1 MLHYLKIRNYAI
13 IRESE
18 IQFNKGLN
26 IITGET
32 GAGKS
37 ILMGALGLI
46 LGERADTKVLLPGAE
61 KLVVEGGFQ
70 LDSAAL
76 REVLEANELDFESTT
91 VLRRELNAAG
101 KSRAF
106 INDTPVNLQTL
117 KEVGVLLIDLV
128 SQHQTLELNEEGFQ
142 LDLLDSFAKTLSLRD
157 NYQQEFKAYSRKL
170 RQLNELRE
178 AEQKARQEEDY
189 LRFVCDEIREL
200 NPIPEEEQELENRI
214 SELEHAEQIQSI
226 SFSSS
231 EALKGAENS
240 LIDQLKSIQAQ
251 LSSLVRHHQGLPALV
266 DRINSNLVD
275 LDDIASELST
285 IADKTH
291 SDPEM
296 LAELEARR
304 NKLIQLQKKHRVSS
318 NPELLELFQG
328 FESRLAAIGTLAEE
342 IEQEERACSKLEE
355 SCRKLANELSSLRA
369 TAAPQLENQVL
380 ELLREV
386 AIPQAQFESRI
397 ETSTQLSLNGFDKLS
412 LWFTANKGFPM
423 KQIQD
428 TASGGELSRLMLCL
442 KSLLADEANLPSIV
456 FDEIDTG
463 ISGEAALRVAS
474 VMSRLSNHHQVI
486 AITHLPQIASQAN
499 HHFYVFKD
507 HSDDQTTTRIK
518 LLSEQ
523 EQVEE
528 IARMLSG
535 ENPGEAVIQAAK
547 EMMKQ
552 RLAKNL

>member
-1 MLHYLKIRNYAI
+1 MLHYLKIKNYAI

-18 IQFNKGLN
+18 IRFNKGLN

-46 LGERADTKVLLPGAE
+46 LGERADSKVLLPGAE
-61 KLVVEGGFQ
+61 KLSVEGAFQ
-70 LDSAAL
+70 LDSPAL
-76 REVLEANELDFESTT
+76 REVLEANDLDYESST

-142 LDLLDSFAKTLSLRD
+142 MDLLDTFAKANADRE
-157 NYQQEFKAYSRKL
+157 NFIQEYRSFSRKQK
-170 RQLNELRE
+170 QLYELRE

-189 LRFVCDEIREL
+189 IRFVCDEIREL
-200 NPIPEEEQELENRI
+200 NPLPDEEAELDTRI
-214 SELEHAEQIQSI
+214 SELENAEQIRTITYQSA
-226 SFSSS
+226 
-231 EALKGAENS
+231 EALKSSENS
-240 LIDQLKSIQAQ
+240 LIDQLKSIQSQ
-251 LSSLVRHHQGLPALV
+251 LNSVARHQQLLPALAE
-266 DRINSNLVD
+266 RISSNLVD
-275 LDDIASELST
+275 LDDIASDLSA
-285 IADKTH
+285 IADKTQ
-291 SDPEM
+291 SDPE
-296 LAELEARR
+296 LLSQLEERR
-304 NKLIQLQKKHRVSS
+304 NKLIQLQKKHRVAG
-318 NPELLELFQG
+318 NKELLELYSQ
-328 FESRLAAIGTLAEE
+328 FEARLSALGSLTEE
-342 IEQEERACSKLEE
+342 IELAAAECAKLEQ
-355 SCRKLANELSSLRA
+355 SCRNLADLLSKKRSD
-369 TAAPQLENQVL
+369 AAPLLESQVL
-380 ELLREV
+380 DLLREV
-386 AIPQAQFESRI
+386 AIPQAQFEARLEKS
-397 ETSTQLSLNGFDKLS
+397 STLSANGFDKLT

-423 KQIQD
+423 KPVQD

-442 KSLLADEANLPSIV
+442 KSLLANEANLPSIV

-474 VMSRLSNHHQVI
+474 VMSKLSNHHQVI
-486 AITHLPQIASQAN
+486 AITHLPQIASQADY
-499 HHFYVFKD
+499 HFYVFKD
-507 HSDDQTTTRIK
+507 HNDDQTTTRIK
-518 LLSEQ
+518 LLNEL

-535 ENPGEAVIQAAK
+535 ENPGEAVLQAAK

-552 RLAKNL
+552 RLAKPL